1 MSGIVLSSS
10 VRQNLLSLQSTADLL
25 ATTQSRLSTGKKVNS
40 ALDNPTNFF
49 TATAL
54 DNRAGDINNLLDGIG
69 NGVQVLQ
76 AANTGI
82 TSLQKLVDGA
92 KSVATQALQSTVGY
106 SSKSSVSVQINGA
119 TADNLLG
126 TGAPIDTTVQGT
138 LAVNNNLTSYA
149 ANSAD
154 GTPVNATHQ
163 TAYGNSLA
171 TLGTQINAATNNATV
186 LSTANGGG
194 LVANDSFKVNGKT
207 ITFAAT
213 GAATADAGGNYT
225 IGIDQT
231 MGDLLSTIDAI
242 TGNTGTGGAVAS
254 SIDGTGHIQLSTGLA
269 ANLDLTDGTGVGA
282 GTLAKLG
289 LSDTLQDVTRT
300 GGTVN
305 SATPIT
311 TATKLSGPQV
321 AGGADALVGAST
333 AFSNSDVLVI
343 NGKTI
348 SFNSGGGTSG
358 TVANNNLSIDV
369 TAGTIGDI
377 LTAINQASGGTASI
391 GTGADAGKLHILTS
405 ATQDVDFSGSNAAT
419 LAKLGLNTLT
429 GDKVSRTPT
438 AGAVQITGATKL
450 SGTAAAASDALTTAF
465 KTGDTITV
473 NGQTITFVDNGAADD
488 NHINVTDDV
497 DTLLHK
503 IDALTGAAPNSSSVS
518 GGQVSLHTGTAKD
531 LTITSSNSAAMAALG
546 FAGPVSKTRD
556 SGPSP
561 LDGLTLSI
569 GSTGGGTATSIIFG
583 GTGTGHVTS
592 LNDLNAE
599 LKGNNL
605 QATLAQDGTLTI
617 TTANDAA
624 SATIGTISGT
634 AAVSG
639 QLFFNKTPSEPVV
652 DASASSARDAL
663 VTQYNNI
670 LDQITTTAQDASFNG
685 VNLLTGDTLR
695 LTFNETG
702 KSTLSISGVNFNS
715 AGLGLAAL
723 SSGDFKDNDSVQ
735 KVVSGLTSASSTL
748 RAQASSFGSNLS
760 IVQIRQDFSKNLINV
775 LQTGSSNLT
784 LADTNEEAANSQAL
798 STRQSIAVSAL
809 ALANQSQQSVLQLL
823 R

>member
-138 LAVNNNLTSYA
+138 LA

-333 AFSNSDVLVI
+333 AF
-343 NGKTI
+343 
-348 SFNSGGGTSG
+348 
-358 TVANNNLSIDV
+358 
-369 TAGTIGDI
+369 
-377 LTAINQASGGTASI
+377 
-391 GTGADAGKLHILTS
+391 
-405 ATQDVDFSGSNAAT
+405 
-419 LAKLGLNTLT
+419 
-429 GDKVSRTPT
+429 
-438 AGAVQITGATKL
+438 
-450 SGTAAAASDALTTAF
+450 
-465 KTGDTITV
+465 
-473 NGQTITFVDNGAADD
+473 
-488 NHINVTDDV
+488 
-497 DTLLHK
+497 
-503 IDALTGAAPNSSSVS
+503 
-518 GGQVSLHTGTAKD
+518 
-531 LTITSSNSAAMAALG
+531 
-546 FAGPVSKTRD
+546 
-556 SGPSP
+556 
-561 LDGLTLSI
+561 
-569 GSTGGGTATSIIFG
+569 
-583 GTGTGHVTS
+583 
-592 LNDLNAE
+592 
-599 LKGNNL
+599 
-605 QATLAQDGTLTI
+605 
-617 TTANDAA
+617 
-624 SATIGTISGT
+624 
-634 AAVSG
+634 
-639 QLFFNKTPSEPVV
+639 
-652 DASASSARDAL
+652 
-663 VTQYNNI
+663 
-670 LDQITTTAQDASFNG
+670 
-685 VNLLTGDTLR
+685 
-695 LTFNETG
+695 
-702 KSTLSISGVNFNS
+702 
-715 AGLGLAAL
+715 
-723 SSGDFKDNDSVQ
+723 
-735 KVVSGLTSASSTL
+735 
-748 RAQASSFGSNLS
+748 
-760 IVQIRQDFSKNLINV
+760 
-775 LQTGSSNLT
+775 
-784 LADTNEEAANSQAL
+784 
-798 STRQSIAVSAL
+798 
-809 ALANQSQQSVLQLL
+809 
-823 R
+823 